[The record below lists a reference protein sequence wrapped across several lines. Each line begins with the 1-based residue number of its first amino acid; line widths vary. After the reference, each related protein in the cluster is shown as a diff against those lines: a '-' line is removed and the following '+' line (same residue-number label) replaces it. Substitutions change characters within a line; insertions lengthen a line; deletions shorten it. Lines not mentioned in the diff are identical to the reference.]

1 MKKKI
6 YMWICYQPYHGSAGK
21 ESACN
26 AGNLGSIHGFD
37 PWVGVIRWRR
47 ERLPTPVFWPG
58 EFHGLYSPP
67 GRQESDRTQRLSLL
81 ASQSAAR
88 LLLPLEPKDGDGVGF
103 ASKTKALFSD
113 KEWGS
118 ELLL

>member
-1 MKKKI
+1 MAQLVK
-6 YMWICYQPYHGSAGK
+6 
-21 ESACN
+21 
-26 AGNLGSIHGFD
+26 NLPAMQETWFD
-37 PWVGVIRWRR
+37 PWVGKTHWRR

-88 LLLPLEPKDGDGVGF
+88 LLLPLEPQDGDGVGF
-103 ASKTKALFSD
+103 ASKKKALFSD